1 MEETSNLNL
10 PYIMPSQ
17 AQKHVTH
24 NEALVLLDAIVQ
36 LAVQARDLSS
46 PPESAADGERYLVPT
61 AATGIWAGWD
71 NAIALR
77 LDGGWRRINPGT
89 GWIAWIA
96 DEDTFVAFDGEEW
109 VELGETLVRIQY
121 LEKLGLG
128 TAADSENPFAAK
140 LNKALWTALAST
152 EGGDGDLRYTL
163 NKEGSGNVL
172 SLLMQSSWTG
182 HVELGLVGDD
192 DLSCKVSD
200 DGETWLEGF
209 RVDHVTGQMSFPN
222 TPVVDALSSLTGTAG
237 SFARYDGEG
246 EATMQQI
253 VGTVAQSGGVPTGAI
268 IERGTNASGSYIRFA
283 DGTQICH
290 HRAAVN
296 IAIDVAFGGGYRSAP
311 QAWTFPMAFATGSTD
326 EIIVQASAGAVS
338 HSVQAVATSETA
350 AVWYHMQPGSA
361 AAEERPATLL
371 AIGRW
376 F

>member
-36 LAVQARDLSS
+36 LAVKARDLTD
-46 PPESAADGERYLVPT
+46 PPESPADGERYLVPSS
-61 AATGIWAGWD
+61 ATGAWASWE

-77 LDGGWRRINPGT
+77 LDGGWRRIDPCT
-89 GWIAWIA
+89 GWIAWVR
-96 DEDTFVAFDGEEW
+96 DEDTFVVFDGEEW
-109 VELGETLVRIQY
+109 VDLGETLGSIQY

-128 TAADSENPFAAK
+128 TAADNGNPFAAK
-140 LNKALWTALAST
+140 LNKALWTALASS

-163 NKEGSGNVL
+163 NKEASGNVL
-172 SLLMQSSWTG
+172 SLLMQSGWTG
-182 HVELGLVGDD
+182 LAEFGLVGDD
-192 DLSCKVSD
+192 DLSCRVSD
-200 DGETWLEGF
+200 DGEAWREGF

-222 TPVVDALSSLTGTAG
+222 TPAVDALSLITGTAG
-237 SFARYDGEG
+237 SFARYDGAG
-246 EATMQQI
+246 EATMQPI

-268 IERGTNASGSYIRFA
+268 VERGSNASGTYIRFA

-290 HRAAVN
+290 HRAAPT
-296 IAIDVAFGGGYRSAP
+296 IAIDIAFGGGYRSAP
-311 QAWTFPMAFATGSTD
+311 QTWTFPATFATGSTN
-326 EIIVQASAGAVS
+326 EIIVQGSAGAVS

-361 AAEERPATLL
+361 SAEERPATLL